1 MLQSISCLSGM
12 PHPVGRPCSLLNPS
26 MLIMP
31 RTVADGVPAY
41 IGSQPDID
49 LECLAGVSVATRY
62 IITILKGFLW
72 MIHAKRH

>member
-1 MLQSISCLSGM
+1 
-12 PHPVGRPCSLLNPS
+12 

-49 LECLAGVSVATRY
+49 LECLAGVSVVTRY
-62 IITILKGFLW
+62 IITKGLLW
-72 MIHAKRH
+72 MIMRAKRHCMHV